1 MALKKLK
8 SEEQMK
14 EFESEAMMLSS
25 LMHPNVVQFFGIYQ
39 DHNNNKY
46 LVTELLTKGDVRS
59 LLVSNDISLE
69 LVDLLSMAKDTTAGM
84 AYLHQQNVLHRDLS
98 LSKNKMIIHIIYKFL
113 RNFKEIY
120 LRQLGML

>member
-25 LMHPNVVQFFGIYQ
+25 LMHPNIVQFFGIYQ
-39 DHNNNKY
+39 DSNNNKY
-46 LVTELLTKGDVRS
+46 LVTELLTKGDVKS

-69 LVDLLSMAKDTTAGM
+69 LVDLLSMAKDTAAGM

-98 LSKNKMIIHIIYKFL
+98 LSMNK
-113 RNFKEIY
+113 
-120 LRQLGML
+120 